1 MNTRND
7 KLYKVNSAYSTR
19 YTRLAIPAMQKSI
32 NLLFTVHDFTYL
44 VILFNLNSEDPWVG
58 MEASVQACSAM
69 ANTQEDVSKAIERK
83 IGSV

>member
-1 MNTRND
+1 
-7 KLYKVNSAYSTR
+7 
-19 YTRLAIPAMQKSI
+19 MQKSI

-69 ANTQEDVSKAIERK
+69 ANTQEYVQWRLKERLEVCGPRMK
-83 IGSV
+83 YDISAKPTPRRQQK